1 MASEI
6 KLTTPPSVSV
16 QSVPEVKLHTPHFP
30 VCDLLERLESNGE
43 LDDTNWLDYVSQ
55 YADRGVR

>member
-1 MASEI
+1 MAIPEVTI
-6 KLTTPPSVSV
+6 PPSVSV

-30 VCDLLERLESNGE
+30 VCDLLNKLDSDDEF
-43 LDDTNWLDYVSQ
+43 DDTGWQDYVDQ

>member
-6 KLTTPPSVSV
+6 KFTIPPSVSV
-16 QSVPEVKLHTPHFP
+16 QLVPEVKLHTPHFP
-30 VCDLLERLESNGE
+30 VCELLDLAERVDF
-43 LDDTNWLDYVSQ
+43 DDTDWQDYVNQ